1 MRAQADAQRKHT
13 QAPGRPLRTWMATR
27 QARSVPCPSSE
38 SPQGQTTPGEMTG
51 GGAKAREQA
60 GKRALDLGAV
70 QLPEIRSKT
79 LSPPSNV
86 AWTDRGRLLE
96 KKKTLGALIIRPQLL
111 TGEGQ
116 REEKNWVELPVPQA
130 RYWVYSGG
138 VLKFDPERRAGQ
150 TKTPRFPKREN
161 HGVVF
166 GRAIEMALANAAA
179 PVSNST
185 STLHDALVT

>member
-1 MRAQADAQRKHT
+1 
-13 QAPGRPLRTWMATR
+13 MATR

-96 KKKTLGALIIRPQLL
+96 KKKKDPGGIDYKAAIIDRGGAKRRKELG
-111 TGEGQ
+111 
-116 REEKNWVELPVPQA
+116 
-130 RYWVYSGG
+130 
-138 VLKFDPERRAGQ
+138 
-150 TKTPRFPKREN
+150 
-161 HGVVF
+161 
-166 GRAIEMALANAAA
+166 
-179 PVSNST
+179 
-185 STLHDALVT
+185 